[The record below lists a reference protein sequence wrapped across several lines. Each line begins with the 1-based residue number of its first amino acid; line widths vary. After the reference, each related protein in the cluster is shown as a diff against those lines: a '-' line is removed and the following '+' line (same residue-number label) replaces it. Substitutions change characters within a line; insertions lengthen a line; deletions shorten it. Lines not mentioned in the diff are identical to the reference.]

1 MLPENS
7 IPRRQIPGKSRGEVP
22 VSPSPSRI
30 KPAVSA
36 AVPLEVRES
45 HGKMEETNGRCR
57 QRPAAQRGFFYEQNH
72 YHQPSV
78 RQRRPRAISEWA
90 AAYYDQEIIIEISKR
105 TRLSEQ
111 YIQNVMEKRPYIAYP
126 ITVAHSFSLPANDI
140 NFQMN
145 LEIFQTQKQIIEEMA
160 RKIRLYFC
168 RKVRGLHSPA
178 TREPFRIFVYA
189 DMDSRIERCRQ
200 RALCGGAPLRPGDPA
215 QYRTDRPQPRKVLQ
229 LSIPT
234 RMGRQGQLRHVP

>member
-1 MLPENS
+1 MNKIITIS
-7 IPRRQIPGKSRGEVP
+7 RQFGSGG
-22 VSPSPSRI
+22 
-30 KPAVSA
+30 
-36 AVPLEVRES
+36 REL
-45 HGKMEETNGRCR
+45 GCR
-57 QRPAAQRGFFYEQNH
+57 LADQLG
-72 YHQPSV
+72 
-78 RQRRPRAISEWA
+78 

-160 RKIRLYFC
+160 GKSDCIFVGRCADYILRD
-168 RKVRGLHSPA
+168 
-178 TREPFRIFVYA
+178 REPFRIFVYA

-200 RALCGGAPLRPGDPA
+200 RASAEEHLSDREIRHNIEQIDRNRA
-215 QYRTDRPQPRKVLQ
+215 QGTTA
-229 LSIPT
+229 SIPT
-234 RMGRQGQLRHVP
+234 RNGETGPITTCASTPPVLSSSS